1 MYIPILQTKMMNSQL
16 LFEIID
22 SVKTDFDAIFALHYT
37 IHNLKITDTNSIYF
51 HLINS
56 NKTFWKYINRLF
68 LNSKIGVQDVI
79 IHNLMLL
86 LLELYTKTRDFKVY
100 LKNEEI
106 QGDFLNKWDNIDT
119 ILIEQDGKYLISE
132 TKLIEYF
139 LECDTNISYLFLS
152 LNTFIVKMSR
162 LENLNQN
169 LHKMKMT

>member
-1 MYIPILQTKMMNSQL
+1 
-16 LFEIID
+16 
-22 SVKTDFDAIFALHYT
+22 
-37 IHNLKITDTNSIYF
+37 
-51 HLINS
+51 
-56 NKTFWKYINRLF
+56 
-68 LNSKIGVQDVI
+68 
-79 IHNLMLL
+79 MLL

-139 LECDTNISYLFLS
+139 LECDANISYLFLS
-152 LNTFIVKMSR
+152 LNTFIDKMSR